1 MPASEPNRSQ
11 NCLSADEPSAAGVIG
26 PDSEQTFRK
35 CLSAVIIAVE
45 KCQAS
50 ANQLGCQWGS
60 TLVALNRSSI
70 VGECSADIS
79 SARNYGSFP
88 LARLTRFS
96 KIVVGEEAS
105 VSLKPIARMDL
116 IEVGSNKFLSQF
128 LVLVAKERNLWPD
141 ELREPDRRVWHR
153 QC

>member
-1 MPASEPNRSQ
+1 LLRQS
-11 NCLSADEPSAAGVIG
+11 
-26 PDSEQTFRK
+26 
-35 CLSAVIIAVE
+35 
-45 KCQAS
+45 
-50 ANQLGCQWGS
+50 W
-60 TLVALNRSSI
+60 
-70 VGECSADIS
+70 GECSADIS

-105 VSLKPIARMDL
+105 VIVSLKPMARMDL

-128 LVLVAKERNLWPD
+128 LVLVAQERNLWPG

-153 QC
+153 HC